1 MVYFWPP
8 PCEDH
13 GLLALA
19 RTAVSLKI
27 HGAVLAQPV
36 IRIQVHSMRNALVGL
51 CLVTLSACVG
61 YERTSTLGPSAT
73 GIAALLG
80 NWTSSNLV
88 TSANACT
95 DFKWNVTQ
103 QTGNTASG
111 TFSATCTGDLKVAG
125 TANGTLSGS
134 TVTWNAQATSSVPG
148 LPACPITLGV
158 DSIRVPYSG
167 DTCLGKV
174 SGVEVLKKN

>member
-1 MVYFWPP
+1 M
-8 PCEDH
+8 
-13 GLLALA
+13 
-19 RTAVSLKI
+19 
-27 HGAVLAQPV
+27 
-36 IRIQVHSMRNALVGL
+36 
-51 CLVTLSACVG
+51 
-61 YERTSTLGPSAT
+61 
-73 GIAALLG
+73 
-80 NWTSSNLV
+80 
-88 TSANACT
+88 
-95 DFKWNVTQ
+95 TQ

-134 TVTWNAQATSSVPG
+134 IVTWNATGDRIGARTAV
-148 LPACPITLGV
+148 LPITLTGTAELGV

>member
-1 MVYFWPP
+1 MVA
-8 PCEDH
+8 
-13 GLLALA
+13 ALA
-19 RTAVSLKI
+19 AA
-27 HGAVLAQPV
+27 G
-36 IRIQVHSMRNALVGL
+36 
-51 CLVTLSACVG
+51 CFG

-73 GIAALLG
+73 GIAGLLG

-88 TSANACT
+88 PSASACS

-111 TFSATCTGDLKVAG
+111 TFSATCTGDLKVNG

-134 TVTWNAQATSSVPG
+134 TVTWNAQATASVPG
-148 LPACPITLGV
+148 LPSCPITLTGTAELGV

-174 SGVEVLKKN
+174 SGVEVLRKN

>member
-1 MVYFWPP
+1 MRN
-8 PCEDH
+8 
-13 GLLALA
+13 LALA
-19 RTAVSLKI
+19 F
-27 HGAVLAQPV
+27 
-36 IRIQVHSMRNALVGL
+36 
-51 CLVTLSACVG
+51 CLVSSIALSACVG
-61 YERTSTLGPSAT
+61 YDRTSTLGPSTT
-73 GIAALLG
+73 GVAALLG
-80 NWTSSNLV
+80 NWTSANLGPA
-88 TSANACT
+88 ANACT

-134 TVTWNAQATSSVPG
+134 TVTWNAAATASVPG
-148 LPACPITLGV
+148 LPACAITLTGTAELGI

-174 SGVEVLKKN
+174 SGVEVLKKNP